1 MKELITEGYEIIA
14 KNTRKEREKLID
26 KIIKSSEEGYGKK
39 RLGNKRKKYMN
50 KEGNIPRMKGLPR
63 THKEEIGLR
72 PIVNGKG
79 TVLEELEAEM
89 ALVLR
94 VVENRQAKIML
105 KNSEE
110 LVEEWKD
117 VCLEEDETMF
127 SLDVEKMFTSPKRN
141 EVKKEVERLIEE
153 EEIIR
158 GWKKEEIVKHL
169 EYVWEN
175 QYYIIEGGILKI
187 KEGLGI
193 GSKMSPVLAEILMK
207 KWEKEKK

>member
-110 LVEEWKD
+110 LVEEWM
-117 VCLEEDETMF
+117 L
-127 SLDVEKMFTSPKRN
+127 SLTC
-141 EVKKEVERLIEE
+141 
-153 EEIIR
+153 
-158 GWKKEEIVKHL
+158 
-169 EYVWEN
+169 
-175 QYYIIEGGILKI
+175 
-187 KEGLGI
+187 
-193 GSKMSPVLAEILMK
+193 
-207 KWEKEKK
+207 

>member
-1 MKELITEGYEIIA
+1 M
-14 KNTRKEREKLID
+14 
-26 KIIKSSEEGYGKK
+26 
-39 RLGNKRKKYMN
+39 
-50 KEGNIPRMKGLPR
+50 
-63 THKEEIGLR
+63 R

-117 VCLEEDETMF
+117 VCMEEDEMMF
-127 SLDVEKMFTSPKRN
+127 SLDVENMSTCLKRN
-141 EVKKEVERLIEE
+141 EVEKEVERLIEE

-158 GWKKEEIVKHL
+158 GWKKEEIVKNL
-169 EYVWEN
+169 EYIWEN
-175 QYYIIEGGILKI
+175 Q
-187 KEGLGI
+187 
-193 GSKMSPVLAEILMK
+193 
-207 KWEKEKK
+207 